1 MKESRYIMGWKSTGR
16 YWSDASCGWVSDPR
30 DATTFSRDEGY
41 FRVGKWVVENN
52 NNGGWP
58 VQLIDINEFEGMF
71 ECPVNLNS
79 VFLTKND
86 TPLIVCS
93 LPKTK
98 NDVIRL
104 LGSDRELQYK
114 VKDFLIAVKEG
125 IFRPLW
131 EYKHSI
137 IPDNSTHYLKLIG
150 AEHE

>member
-1 MKESRYIMGWKSTGR
+1 MKESKYVMGWKSTGL
-16 YWSDASCGWVSDPR
+16 YWSDANNRWVDDPR
-30 DATTFSRDEGY
+30 NATTFNRDEGY
-41 FRVGKWVVENN
+41 SRVGKWVVENK
-52 NNGGWP
+52 GSWP
-58 VQLIDINEFEGMF
+58 IQLIDINEFEGMF

-86 TPLIVCS
+86 IPLIVCS

-104 LGSDRELQYK
+104 LGSDRELQYQ
-114 VKDFLIAVKEG
+114 VKDFLAAVKEG

-137 IPDNSTHYLKLIG
+137 IPDDSVHYLKLIG
-150 AEHE
+150 AEHD